1 MGTYSKPGITNAEAN
16 LVGNPAAALSKAI
29 SGVGI
34 TFNTQIANMEASKNA
49 LTESTAALNQ
59 QANAIETSNTPN
71 AASQTQ
77 DIIKKEI
84 DRIYKLKYNSIGR
97 DQSEAIKAES
107 DLLNMVKKMPE
118 IMAFYD
124 EETNLYKKNIENGQA
139 GNTISNIRTN
149 KNSRGFYQSNA
160 FENGKGIEV
169 KYQDGQLLFA
179 YGKGKDRF
187 EQNAMN
193 YYDGVKGG
201 ADSNVGYIDS
211 NKYQGAYKATFTQYA
226 KEFPALITK
235 IETENKGGGITNT
248 TKKVYNQQVDIIK
261 DKLMNDRQLLN
272 DIDSDEFQFLVGSAY
287 LTPEGENEA
296 FTGTSDQIK
305 RAQEAK
311 VNYIMDQF
319 AKVEQGEIVNG
330 KFVIGDAQ
338 EITTLV
344 DSNLENKSSSD
355 PNNSNKDFGQK
366 TAANLESIVLDIN
379 KSPNKTNINKLIG
392 QKINGNEIASVTVD
406 DGIVK
411 VYGLID
417 EVQIVDGKE
426 KTIQKS
432 RELSSYDTNDDSSS
446 VKFTQKLFQGSGLGI
461 SAQSNTVMENIQ
473 EDMQE
478 SLSEIKDEKRRK
490 IETTRRVKL
499 SEKLK
504 SSNAALYK
512 KLPET
517 KRKEIFN
524 GFSQTEAYKEYQAI
538 KKGKSSRD
546 YRVVEAEYNYQK
558 AQEDYLKNVIK
569 NNNTTFDPKVV
580 TPPNNIE
587 QPEVKSN
594 IEVKATQ
601 PSSRDLEVENK
612 KQEALLREAEI
623 TYGGK
628 SGDDTYGLTDYKDYD
643 FKYYLNSEEQVQEG
657 VKRDGKMATYWGGD
671 QPKKGLKKD
680 LGEKVYDGLSDGQQ
694 AMMRMQ
700 HVNIGWDPR
709 VTMLLA
715 SGVITP
721 DERSKYLR
729 DYKKTTTKYNDNKA
743 KFKNIDDQAMFDQ
756 WVDLYANTE
765 GKKKGLQKQYKR
777 RVEDMAKS
785 YGFKLT
791 KEQLDLFKV

>member
-1 MGTYSKPGITNAEAN
+1 MGTYSKPGLTAGEAA
-16 LVGNPAAALSKAI
+16 LISDPAAALSKAI
-29 SGVGI
+29 GGVSDA
-34 TFNTQIANMEASKNA
+34 FNTQMANIQISKEALAK
-49 LTESTAALNQ
+49 STAELNQ
-59 QANAIETSNTPN
+59 QANSIKTDQGNTLAN
-71 AASQTQ
+71 KTQ
-77 DIIKKEI
+77 DILKKEI
-84 DRIYKLKYNSIGR
+84 DRVYRLKYNSIGR

-118 IMAFYD
+118 VMAFYD
-124 EETNLYKKNIENGQA
+124 QEASQYKENIINGRA
-139 GNTISNIRTN
+139 NSTISNLRTN
-149 KNSRGFYQSNA
+149 KNSRGFYDNIMNNNGNDITPVY
-160 FENGKGIEV
+160 ENGQLIF
-169 KYQDGQLLFA
+169 KYGE
-179 YGKGKDRF
+179 GKDAF
-187 EQNAMN
+187 EQNSVN
-193 YYDGVKGG
+193 YYEGVKKG
-201 ADSNVGYIDS
+201 ADSNVGYIDQD
-211 NKYQGAYKATFTQYA
+211 KYPAAYKATFNQYA

-319 AKVEQGEIVNG
+319 AKVEQGEMVNG

-344 DSNLENKSSSD
+344 DSNLKKESSSGSGS
-355 PNNSNKDFGQK
+355 NSTQNFGQK
-366 TAANLESIVLDIN
+366 TAKNVESIVLDIN
-379 KSPNKTNINKLIG
+379 KSPTKSNTNKLIG
-392 QKINGNEIASVTVD
+392 QKINGNEIASVIVD

-504 SSNAALYK
+504 SSNAVLYK

-517 KRKEIFN
+517 KRKEIFK

-558 AQEDYLKNVIK
+558 AQEDYLKNFIK

-580 TPPNNIE
+580 TP
-587 QPEVKSN
+587 
-594 IEVKATQ
+594 
-601 PSSRDLEVENK
+601 
-612 KQEALLREAEI
+612 
-623 TYGGK
+623 
-628 SGDDTYGLTDYKDYD
+628 
-643 FKYYLNSEEQVQEG
+643 
-657 VKRDGKMATYWGGD
+657 
-671 QPKKGLKKD
+671 
-680 LGEKVYDGLSDGQQ
+680 
-694 AMMRMQ
+694 
-700 HVNIGWDPR
+700 
-709 VTMLLA
+709 
-715 SGVITP
+715 
-721 DERSKYLR
+721 
-729 DYKKTTTKYNDNKA
+729 TKNP
-743 KFKNIDDQAMFDQ
+743 
-756 WVDLYANTE
+756 
-765 GKKKGLQKQYKR
+765 
-777 RVEDMAKS
+777 
-785 YGFKLT
+785 
-791 KEQLDLFKV
+791 

>member
-1 MGTYSKPGITNAEAN
+1 
-16 LVGNPAAALSKAI
+16 
-29 SGVGI
+29 
-34 TFNTQIANMEASKNA
+34 
-49 LTESTAALNQ
+49 
-59 QANAIETSNTPN
+59 
-71 AASQTQ
+71 
-77 DIIKKEI
+77 
-84 DRIYKLKYNSIGR
+84 
-97 DQSEAIKAES
+97 
-107 DLLNMVKKMPE
+107 
-118 IMAFYD
+118 MAFYD

-344 DSNLENKSSSD
+344 DSNLEKKSSSD
-355 PNNSNKDFGQK
+355 SNNSNKGFGQK

-379 KSPNKTNINKLIG
+379 KSPSKTNINKLIG

-432 RELSSYDTNDDSSS
+432 RELSSYDTNDDDSS

-517 KRKEIFN
+517 KRKEIFK

-587 QPEVKSN
+587 QPKVVTPPNNIEQPEVKSN

-601 PSSRDLEVENK
+601 PSSRDLKVENK
-612 KQEALLREAEI
+612 KQEDIMRNSEV
-623 TYGGK
+623 TYGGVT
-628 SGDDTYGLTDYKDYD
+628 DDNQDTKPLTTYKDYD
-643 FKYYLNSEEQVQEG
+643 FQTYLNTKEQVSDNPKIGLYGNSEHP
-657 VKRDGKMATYWGGD
+657 KR
-671 QPKKGLKKD
+671 GLKVD
-680 LGEKVYDGLSDGQQ
+680 LGEDIYNGLSGGQQ

-700 HVNIGWDPR
+700 HINIPWDPR
-709 VTMLLA
+709 VVMLMA
-715 SGVITP
+715 TGVIKGKTKRT
-721 DERSKYLR
+721 EYLG
-729 DYKKTTTKYNDNKA
+729 DYEATTELYNKNKA
-743 KFKNIDDQAMFDQ
+743 KFKNIDDQKMFDQ
-756 WVDLYANTE
+756 WVDIYSRTE
-765 GKKKGLQKQYKR
+765 PNEPGYQKQYKR
-777 RVEDMAKS
+777 RVEDMAKA
-785 YGFKLT
+785 YGYALT
-791 KEQLDLFKV
+791 KEQLAKFKV

>member
-1 MGTYSKPGITNAEAN
+1 MGTYSKPGLTAGEAA
-16 LVGNPAAALSKAI
+16 LISDPAAALSKAI
-29 SGVGI
+29 GGVSDA
-34 TFNTQIANMEASKNA
+34 FNTQMANIQISKEALAK
-49 LTESTAALNQ
+49 STAELNQ
-59 QANAIETSNTPN
+59 QANSIKTDQGNTLAN
-71 AASQTQ
+71 KTQ
-77 DIIKKEI
+77 DILKKEI
-84 DRIYKLKYNSIGR
+84 DRVYRLKYNSIGR

-118 IMAFYD
+118 VMAFYD
-124 EETNLYKKNIENGQA
+124 QEASQYKENIINGRA
-139 GNTISNIRTN
+139 NSTISNLRTN
-149 KNSRGFYQSNA
+149 KNSRGFYDNIMNNNGNDITPVY
-160 FENGKGIEV
+160 ENGQLIF
-169 KYQDGQLLFA
+169 KYGE
-179 YGKGKDRF
+179 GKDAF
-187 EQNAMN
+187 EQNSVN
-193 YYDGVKGG
+193 YYEGVKKG
-201 ADSNVGYIDS
+201 ADSNVGYIDQD
-211 NKYQGAYKATFTQYA
+211 KYPAAYKATFNQYA

-319 AKVEQGEIVNG
+319 AKVEQGEMVNG

-344 DSNLENKSSSD
+344 DSNLKKESSSGSGS
-355 PNNSNKDFGQK
+355 NSTQNFGQK
-366 TAANLESIVLDIN
+366 TAKNVESIVLDIN
-379 KSPNKTNINKLIG
+379 KSPTKSNTNKLIG
-392 QKINGNEIASVTVD
+392 QKINGNEIASVIVD

-504 SSNAALYK
+504 SSNAVLYK

-517 KRKEIFN
+517 KRKEIFK
-524 GFSQTEAYKEYQAI
+524 GFSQTEAYKKYQAI

-558 AQEDYLKNVIK
+558 AQEDYLKNFIK

-580 TPPNNIE
+580 TP
-587 QPEVKSN
+587 
-594 IEVKATQ
+594 
-601 PSSRDLEVENK
+601 
-612 KQEALLREAEI
+612 
-623 TYGGK
+623 
-628 SGDDTYGLTDYKDYD
+628 
-643 FKYYLNSEEQVQEG
+643 
-657 VKRDGKMATYWGGD
+657 
-671 QPKKGLKKD
+671 
-680 LGEKVYDGLSDGQQ
+680 
-694 AMMRMQ
+694 
-700 HVNIGWDPR
+700 
-709 VTMLLA
+709 
-715 SGVITP
+715 
-721 DERSKYLR
+721 
-729 DYKKTTTKYNDNKA
+729 TKNP
-743 KFKNIDDQAMFDQ
+743 
-756 WVDLYANTE
+756 
-765 GKKKGLQKQYKR
+765 
-777 RVEDMAKS
+777 
-785 YGFKLT
+785 
-791 KEQLDLFKV
+791 

>member
-1 MGTYSKPGITNAEAN
+1 MGTYSKPGITNAEAS

-29 SGVGI
+29 SGVAS

-84 DRIYKLKYNSIGR
+84 DRVYKLKYNSIGR

-261 DKLMNDRQLLN
+261 NKLMNDRQLLN
-272 DIDSDEFQFLVGSAY
+272 DIDSDEFQFLAGSAY

-296 FTGTSDQIK
+296 FTGTPEQIK

-319 AKVEQGEIVNG
+319 AKVEQGEMVNG

-344 DSNLENKSSSD
+344 DSNLKKESSSGSGS
-355 PNNSNKDFGQK
+355 NSNKNFGQK
-366 TAANLESIVLDIN
+366 TAANVESIVLDIN
-379 KSPNKTNINKLIG
+379 KSPTKSNTNKLIG

-406 DGIVK
+406 DGIVR

-432 RELSSYDTNDDSSS
+432 RELSSWNMDDDSSS
-446 VKFTQKLFQGSGLGI
+446 VKFTQKLFQGSGLGT
-461 SAQSNTVMENIQ
+461 SAQSNVVMENIQ

-478 SLSEIKDEKRRK
+478 SLSDIKDEKRRK
-490 IETTRRVKL
+490 IETTKRVKL
-499 SEKLK
+499 SVKLK
-504 SSNAALYK
+504 SSNAALYRK
-512 KLPET
+512 IPET
-517 KRKEIFN
+517 KRKEILN
-524 GFSQTEAYKEYQAI
+524 GFLQTEAYKKYQAI
-538 KKGKSSRD
+538 KKGRSSRD
-546 YRVVEAEYNYQK
+546 YRVVEAEYDYQK

-569 NNNTTFDPKVV
+569 NINKTFNPKVV
-580 TPPNNIE
+580 TP
-587 QPEVKSN
+587 
-594 IEVKATQ
+594 
-601 PSSRDLEVENK
+601 
-612 KQEALLREAEI
+612 
-623 TYGGK
+623 
-628 SGDDTYGLTDYKDYD
+628 
-643 FKYYLNSEEQVQEG
+643 
-657 VKRDGKMATYWGGD
+657 
-671 QPKKGLKKD
+671 
-680 LGEKVYDGLSDGQQ
+680 
-694 AMMRMQ
+694 
-700 HVNIGWDPR
+700 
-709 VTMLLA
+709 
-715 SGVITP
+715 
-721 DERSKYLR
+721 
-729 DYKKTTTKYNDNKA
+729 TKNP
-743 KFKNIDDQAMFDQ
+743 
-756 WVDLYANTE
+756 
-765 GKKKGLQKQYKR
+765 
-777 RVEDMAKS
+777 
-785 YGFKLT
+785 
-791 KEQLDLFKV
+791 

>member
-1 MGTYSKPGITNAEAN
+1 MGTYSKPGLTAGEAA
-16 LVGNPAAALSKAI
+16 LISDPAAALSKAI
-29 SGVGI
+29 GGVSDA
-34 TFNTQIANMEASKNA
+34 FNTQMANIQISKEALAK
-49 LTESTAALNQ
+49 STAELNQ
-59 QANAIETSNTPN
+59 QANSIKTDQGNTLAN
-71 AASQTQ
+71 KTQ
-77 DIIKKEI
+77 DILKKEI
-84 DRIYKLKYNSIGR
+84 DRVYRLKYNSIGR

-118 IMAFYD
+118 VMAFYD
-124 EETNLYKKNIENGQA
+124 QEASQYKENIINGRA
-139 GNTISNIRTN
+139 NSTISNLRTN
-149 KNSRGFYQSNA
+149 KNSRGFYDNIMNNNGNDITPVY
-160 FENGKGIEV
+160 ENGQLIF
-169 KYQDGQLLFA
+169 KYGE
-179 YGKGKDRF
+179 GKDAF
-187 EQNAMN
+187 EQNSVN
-193 YYDGVKGG
+193 YYEGVKKG
-201 ADSNVGYIDS
+201 ADSNVGYIDQD
-211 NKYQGAYKATFTQYA
+211 KYPAAYKATFNQYA

-261 DKLMNDRQLLN
+261 NKLMNDRQLLN

-319 AKVEQGEIVNG
+319 AKVEQGEMVNG

-344 DSNLENKSSSD
+344 DSNLKKESSSGSGS
-355 PNNSNKDFGQK
+355 NSTQNFGQK
-366 TAANLESIVLDIN
+366 TAKNVESIVLDIN
-379 KSPNKTNINKLIG
+379 KSPTKSNTNKLIG
-392 QKINGNEIASVTVD
+392 QKINGNEIASVIVD

-504 SSNAALYK
+504 SSNAVLYK

-517 KRKEIFN
+517 KRKEIFK
-524 GFSQTEAYKEYQAI
+524 GFSQTEAYKKYQAI

-558 AQEDYLKNVIK
+558 AQEDYLKNAIK
-569 NNNTTFDPKVV
+569 NNNKTFNPKVV
-580 TPPNNIE
+580 TP
-587 QPEVKSN
+587 
-594 IEVKATQ
+594 
-601 PSSRDLEVENK
+601 
-612 KQEALLREAEI
+612 
-623 TYGGK
+623 
-628 SGDDTYGLTDYKDYD
+628 
-643 FKYYLNSEEQVQEG
+643 
-657 VKRDGKMATYWGGD
+657 
-671 QPKKGLKKD
+671 
-680 LGEKVYDGLSDGQQ
+680 
-694 AMMRMQ
+694 
-700 HVNIGWDPR
+700 
-709 VTMLLA
+709 
-715 SGVITP
+715 
-721 DERSKYLR
+721 
-729 DYKKTTTKYNDNKA
+729 
-743 KFKNIDDQAMFDQ
+743 KNP
-756 WVDLYANTE
+756 
-765 GKKKGLQKQYKR
+765 
-777 RVEDMAKS
+777 
-785 YGFKLT
+785 
-791 KEQLDLFKV
+791 

>member
-1 MGTYSKPGITNAEAN
+1 MGTYSKPGLTAGEAA
-16 LVGNPAAALSKAI
+16 LISDPAAALSKAI
-29 SGVGI
+29 GGVSDA
-34 TFNTQIANMEASKNA
+34 FNTQMANIQISKEALAK
-49 LTESTAALNQ
+49 STAELNQ
-59 QANAIETSNTPN
+59 QANSIKTDQGNTLAN
-71 AASQTQ
+71 KTQ
-77 DIIKKEI
+77 DILKKEI
-84 DRIYKLKYNSIGR
+84 DRVYRLKYNSIGR

-118 IMAFYD
+118 VMAFYD
-124 EETNLYKKNIENGQA
+124 QEASQYKENIINGRA
-139 GNTISNIRTN
+139 NSTISNLRTN
-149 KNSRGFYQSNA
+149 KNSRGFYDNIMNNNGNDITPVY
-160 FENGKGIEV
+160 ENGQLIF
-169 KYQDGQLLFA
+169 KYGE
-179 YGKGKDRF
+179 GKDAF
-187 EQNAMN
+187 EQNSVN
-193 YYDGVKGG
+193 YYEGVKKG
-201 ADSNVGYIDS
+201 ADSNVGYIDQD
-211 NKYQGAYKATFTQYA
+211 KYPAAYKATFNQYA

-319 AKVEQGEIVNG
+319 AKVEQGEMVNG

-344 DSNLENKSSSD
+344 DSNLKKESSSGSGS
-355 PNNSNKDFGQK
+355 NSTQNFGQK
-366 TAANLESIVLDIN
+366 TAKNVESIVLDIN
-379 KSPNKTNINKLIG
+379 KSPTKSNTNKLIG
-392 QKINGNEIASVTVD
+392 QKINGNEIASVIVD

-432 RELSSYDTNDDSSS
+432 RELTSYDTNDDSSS

-504 SSNAALYK
+504 SSNAVLYK

-517 KRKEIFN
+517 KRKEIFK

-558 AQEDYLKNVIK
+558 AQEDYLKNFIK

-580 TPPNNIE
+580 TP
-587 QPEVKSN
+587 
-594 IEVKATQ
+594 
-601 PSSRDLEVENK
+601 
-612 KQEALLREAEI
+612 
-623 TYGGK
+623 
-628 SGDDTYGLTDYKDYD
+628 
-643 FKYYLNSEEQVQEG
+643 
-657 VKRDGKMATYWGGD
+657 
-671 QPKKGLKKD
+671 
-680 LGEKVYDGLSDGQQ
+680 
-694 AMMRMQ
+694 
-700 HVNIGWDPR
+700 
-709 VTMLLA
+709 
-715 SGVITP
+715 
-721 DERSKYLR
+721 
-729 DYKKTTTKYNDNKA
+729 TKNP
-743 KFKNIDDQAMFDQ
+743 
-756 WVDLYANTE
+756 
-765 GKKKGLQKQYKR
+765 
-777 RVEDMAKS
+777 
-785 YGFKLT
+785 
-791 KEQLDLFKV
+791 